1 MGRISRVGPTADREP
16 FVPAREDPAESPET
30 LVVRFE
36 TALRDRIGAARFQ
49 MWFRT
54 RTTFRAAR
62 GGVAVLFPDDAFR
75 NWMEERFGDV
85 LREAAVATLGGAAAV
100 TFEVRPERFND
111 DGPLPEPKAA
121 PSPKPTEP
129 KVELVPK
136 PRPTLFGDELSP
148 PAKPPRARNAKAP
161 KAKAVEP
168 EPAPAIVTHKPASK
182 RKKAA
187 PASAPAPILAA
198 TPAPAST
205 QAPSGPAPRIARRWK
220 SLSEFVVGPCN
231 RFAHGSVLGILEGAP
246 DAPNPLV
253 IHGPVGTGK
262 THLLEALYAGWRGA
276 RPNEKPLYVTAEEF
290 TTRFVQASRFERHE
304 PFRRQFRDAGALLLD
319 DLHFLASKP
328 GTQKEFLHTLDALV
342 ADGRQVAVT
351 MDCHPRF
358 SDDLLPELTDRLVG
372 GSVWGLL
379 PPDDDTRLGVLRA
392 KATGGTPAIPD
403 AVLKLV
409 ANGLRGNVR
418 ELEGAVNTLRHYA
431 RVTGRPVDAA
441 LAREALGELLRHS
454 VRGVSVAAVD
464 AAVVAALGLPS
475 GALQSKAR
483 SWAVTNPRAIAVYLC
498 RKHTAA
504 TYGEIAKHF
513 AVKTHS
519 TAVAAEKRVN
529 GWLAKNTEVPVGD
542 RRWPVKEL
550 LARVERE
557 LMK

>member
-1 MGRISRVGPTADREP
+1 M
-16 FVPAREDPAESPET
+16 PAREDPADTPDT

-36 TALRDRIGAARFQ
+36 TALRERIGVARFQ

-54 RTTFRAAR
+54 RTAFRAAR

-75 NWMEERFGDV
+75 NWMEERFGDA
-85 LREAAVATLGGAAAV
+85 LRDAAVAVFGGGTAV

-111 DGPLPEPKAA
+111 DGPLPEPAQ
-121 PSPKPTEP
+121 PPKPEP
-129 KVELVPK
+129 KIEPIPK
-136 PRPTLFGDELSP
+136 PRPTLFGDELPP
-148 PAKPPRARNAKAP
+148 PAKPPRARKAKAP
-161 KAKAVEP
+161 KAVAAEP
-168 EPAPAIVTHKPASK
+168 MEPDPAPVAVTPRPTAK

-187 PASAPAPILAA
+187 ASAPVAASIPAPATAQAPAA
-198 TPAPAST
+198 TPALAQP
-205 QAPSGPAPRIARRWK
+205 QSGPAPRTARRWK
-220 SLSEFVVGPCN
+220 SLAEFVVGPCN

-290 TTRFVQASRFERHE
+290 TTRFVQASRFEKHE
-304 PFRRQFRDAGALLLD
+304 QFRRQFRDAGALLLD

-392 KATGGTPAIPD
+392 KAVGGTPAIPD

-431 RVTGRPVDAA
+431 RVTGRPVDAS

-529 GWLAKNTEVPVGD
+529 GWLASNAEVPVGD